1 MEGSGGKKEEE
12 RRGGKGR
19 RGGGMVKKEEGRRQ
33 TLTGGLPGTGFP
45 TVCMEGTVAGYIKTG
60 DACTLAYLEI

>member
-1 MEGSGGKKEEE
+1 
-12 RRGGKGR
+12 
-19 RGGGMVKKEEGRRQ
+19 MVKKEEGRRQ

-60 DACTLAYLEI
+60 DARTLAYLEI